1 MFTLLM
7 LIVAFLV
14 AAAITVVVT
23 GIMSIMPGII
33 VIVALFVA
41 DYYIFNLVFKRK
53 K

>member
-1 MFTLLM
+1 MFILLM

-14 AAAITVVVT
+14 AAAILIVVT
-23 GIMSIMPGII
+23 GIIAIMPGIA

-41 DYYIFNLVFKRK
+41 DYYIFKLAFRQK